1 MVFWIYIPG
10 PQEEKFMERNEYD
23 MVIAGGGPAGSTA
36 ALYAGRSKLK
46 TLLLEKMA
54 LGGQISSTFS
64 IENYPGFPDG
74 ISGADFSGAMEK
86 QVKKF
91 GVEIEFGEVKE
102 LTSEGKIWRVKTED
116 GDWRTRTVVVATG
129 LEAKKLGIPGE
140 AELVGRGVSYC
151 ATCDGPFFQD
161 EEIAVVGGGDSAV
174 DEALYLTRFA
184 RRVTLIHRRDAL
196 RAEKILQERAFQ
208 NEKIAI
214 LWDTV
219 VTRVLGES
227 GVEEL
232 ELKNLK
238 TQEAR
243 KLKAR
248 GVFFYIGLIPH
259 TGFLKGVVD
268 LDDQG
273 YVLTNGEMATSAPG
287 VFAAGDVR
295 QKLVRQVATAVGDGA
310 VAAVA
315 AERFIEYQG

>member
-1 MVFWIYIPG
+1 MQGKV
-10 PQEEKFMERNEYD
+10 YD
-23 MVIAGGGPAGSTA
+23 VVIAGGGPAGLTA
-36 ALYAGRSKLK
+36 ALYSGRSKLQ
-46 TLLLEKMA
+46 TLVLEKMA
-54 LGGQISSTFS
+54 FGGQIVSTFS

-91 GVEIEFGEVKE
+91 GVEFGLGEVKE
-102 LTSEGKIWRVKTED
+102 LNSEGKTWSVKTEE
-116 GDWRTRTVVVATG
+116 GDWKARTVVVATG
-129 LEAKKLGIPGE
+129 LEARKLGIPGE

-196 RAEKILQERAFQ
+196 RAEKILQERALQ

-232 ELKNLK
+232 EIKNLK
-238 TQEAR
+238 TLEAR
-243 KLKAR
+243 RLKAR

-259 TGFLKGVVD
+259 TAFLKNVVD

-273 YVLTNGEMATSAPG
+273 YVLTDENMATSAPG
-287 VFAAGDVR
+287 IFAAGDVR
-295 QKLVRQVATAVGDGA
+295 RKLVRQVATAVGDGA

-315 AERFIEYQG
+315 AERYIESQG